1 MAEDVDDVAQE
12 FANEIAPASRPR
24 DQAGKFIRESR
35 APEPMFGERPIEG
48 DPLTGDTR
56 DGGDDQGLRAREREI
71 ADGREQGR
79 TAQNAQNLRRAAD
92 DEGDDLVDEGEPENL
107 GAVESD
113 DVPAVE
119 DGGQKYEVIVDG
131 QRHEVS
137 LNEAL
142 RGYVRQATFHQR
154 MEQVNNANREVENE
168 FARLQQ
174 GWAMWNKARAD
185 YEEDLANLIPQEP
198 NWDQEFARDPQN
210 AHATQKIYQGL
221 YAKLAY
227 SRQMRA
233 QREQA
238 EAAEA
243 DRRVQKYAV
252 EGFTKFVMDHNK
264 LLPDEPT
271 LNKNIQSMRRTA
283 KAAGFN
289 DYEIATVYDPRMLTV
304 LLKASRFDRMTAN
317 KPQAVIA
324 DRGKT
329 LTPGAATPLGNARR
343 TGLDDAQ
350 RQLARSG
357 KMQDAVEVFRRLF

>member
-1 MAEDVDDVAQE
+1 
-12 FANEIAPASRPR
+12 
-24 DQAGKFIRESR
+24 
-35 APEPMFGERPIEG
+35 
-48 DPLTGDTR
+48 
-56 DGGDDQGLRAREREI
+56 
-71 ADGREQGR
+71 
-79 TAQNAQNLRRAAD
+79 
-92 DEGDDLVDEGEPENL
+92 
-107 GAVESD
+107 
-113 DVPAVE
+113 
-119 DGGQKYEVIVDG
+119 
-131 QRHEVS
+131 
-137 LNEAL
+137 
-142 RGYVRQATFHQR
+142 
-154 MEQVNNANREVENE
+154 
-168 FARLQQ
+168 
-174 GWAMWNKARAD
+174 MWNKARAD